1 MGDGAGEPD
10 RVGWND
16 SSAEDVRK
24 SFEDMIKNSFLDGS
38 VQIETKSA
46 TWKGSSIYVCNVFF
60 FFQIICD
67 VAFSN
72 MSDAILI
79 GCKNNR
85 DSIIECV
92 RKSIIVLK

>member
-1 MGDGAGEPD
+1 M
-10 RVGWND
+10 NM
-16 SSAEDVRK
+16 
-24 SFEDMIKNSFLDGS
+24 FM
-38 VQIETKSA
+38 
-46 TWKGSSIYVCNVFF
+46 YVCMYVYIAYLLKQDCLSMFCL

-92 RKSIIVLK
+92 RESNCSIIVLK

>member
-1 MGDGAGEPD
+1 MGPEGPAGEPD
-10 RVGWND
+10 RVGWSD

-24 SFEDMIKNSFLDGS
+24 SFEDIIKNSFLDGS
-38 VQIETKSA
+38 VQIET
-46 TWKGSSIYVCNVFF
+46 VCNVFF

-67 VAFSN
+67 VAFSK
-72 MSDAILI
+72 MRDAILI

-92 RKSIIVLK
+92 RESIIVLK